1 MKFLF
6 KFVFFASIV
15 LSFVNCNGQ
24 INRHQESGQSLYDAL
39 YKDSFEVYLNRIGEN
54 LTYVDT
60 LYTEM
65 FIALR
70 VMSPKDDGQCA
81 RMVIEKVDILV
92 TLDTIT
98 NNKIHYLEAKQL
110 AQGALKDIKGFLD
123 TAYRI
128 YNLYPENSIERLS
141 SLGAYFLSINKNDSA
156 VYYLNRCL
164 QVSEKGLN
172 TLDVEEKEKCIIGV
186 LHSLVL
192 LGEDENAKLFV
203 NEQIED
209 SPSGEIKELLYSISE
224 NYQEFKHSLWEPV
237 RGIEKLY

>member
-6 KFVFFASIV
+6 KFVIFSSIV
-15 LSFVNCNGQ
+15 LSFVNCNGR
-24 INRHQESGQSLYDAL
+24 INRHQKNKQSSYDVL

-54 LTYVDT
+54 LNYVDT

-70 VMSPKDDGQCA
+70 AMSPKDNGECA
-81 RMVIEKVDILV
+81 RMVIEKVDMLV

-98 NNKIHYLEAKQL
+98 NNKIHYLEAKQI
-110 AQGALKDIKGFLD
+110 AQGALRDIKGFLD
-123 TAYRI
+123 TGYQI

-156 VYYLNRCL
+156 EYYLNRCL
-164 QVSEKGLN
+164 QVSKKSLN

-192 LGEDENAKLFV
+192 LGEDEKAKLFI
-203 NEQIED
+203 NEQIKD
-209 SPSGEIKELLYSISE
+209 SPSDETKELLYSISE
-224 NYQEFKHSLWEPV
+224 NYQEFKHSLWDPV